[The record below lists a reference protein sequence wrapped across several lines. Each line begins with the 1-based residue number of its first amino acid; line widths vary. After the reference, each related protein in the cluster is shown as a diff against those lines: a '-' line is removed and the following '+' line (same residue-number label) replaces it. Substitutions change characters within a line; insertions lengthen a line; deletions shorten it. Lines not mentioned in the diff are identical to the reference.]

1 MEARVRETASV
12 DMSPPH
18 PSSLKSLVDG
28 YKQWSSSAPNLGKG
42 PRNSPALPG
51 FTSLMEIGK
60 YSFCFGFL
68 PVFLENSWPDFQDC
82 LRIPSTI
89 CRVCLIFVPCLR
101 SPTLLVASILL
112 GLPKPLPL
120 YCSHGTHLWLP
131 SPRAQQS
138 FPQGSVQG

>member
-1 MEARVRETASV
+1 MEARVREIASV

-60 YSFCFGFL
+60 CFVLFFFFFHFL
-68 PVFLENSWPDFQDC
+68 REFMARLP
-82 LRIPSTI
+82 
-89 CRVCLIFVPCLR
+89 
-101 SPTLLVASILL
+101 
-112 GLPKPLPL
+112 GLFKD
-120 YCSHGTHLWLP
+120 S
-131 SPRAQQS
+131 
-138 FPQGSVQG
+138 